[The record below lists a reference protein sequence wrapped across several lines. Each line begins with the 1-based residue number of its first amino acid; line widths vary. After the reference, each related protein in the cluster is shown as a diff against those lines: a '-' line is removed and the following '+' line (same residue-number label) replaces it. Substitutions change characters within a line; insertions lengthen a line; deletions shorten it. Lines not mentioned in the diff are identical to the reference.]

1 MLERGLGLGP
11 RGARQIGP
19 GGRGERLWGQL
30 FESKQV
36 AWKGSEFLFCPYV
49 SRGQMLK
56 ARDIIPLGFW
66 HRHGKAI

>member
-11 RGARQIGP
+11 GGARQIGP

-30 FESKQV
+30 FESRQV

-49 SRGQMLK
+49 SRGQMLTSK
-56 ARDIIPLGFW
+56 GHHTSGILT
-66 HRHGKAI
+66 